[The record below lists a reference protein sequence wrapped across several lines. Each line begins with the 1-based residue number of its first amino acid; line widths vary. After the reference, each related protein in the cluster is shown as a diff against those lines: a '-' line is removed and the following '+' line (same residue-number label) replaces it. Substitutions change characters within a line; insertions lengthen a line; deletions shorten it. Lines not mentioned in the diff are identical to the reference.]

1 VKQRP
6 ADRLQPVLA
15 LGLLLAVLAAVAAL
29 AILPI
34 RQAYDGY
41 DAAIAAAQ
49 QRLAV
54 QRGVAAATA
63 GLEPRLAQ
71 LERGYATD
79 ASYLKSTSRTLA
91 AAELQ
96 GIVKRAILA
105 GRGEVLST
113 QIVNEGGDNPGRG
126 VTLAVKMRAT
136 VEQTVGIFYRL
147 ETGQPLLFID
157 DVQLRT
163 QVVRLRRPDAQPA
176 APPLDVQFELTG
188 FLRGDLA

>member
-1 VKQRP
+1 MKQQV
-6 ADRLQPVLA
+6 ADWLQPVLSLA
-15 LGLLLAVLAAVAAL
+15 LLALALAAVGAVTIVPL
-29 AILPI
+29 
-34 RQAYDGY
+34 RQAYKGY

-49 QRLAV
+49 QRLAL
-54 QRGVAAATA
+54 QRRVAAGAA

-71 LERGYATD
+71 LERGYASD

-113 QIVNEGGDNPGRG
+113 QVVNEGGDNPGRA

-136 VEQTVGIFYRL
+136 IEQTVAILYRL
-147 ETGQPLLFID
+147 ETGQPLFFID
-157 DVQLRT
+157 DLQLRT
-163 QVVRLRRPDAQPA
+163 QVVRLRRPGAQPVD
-176 APPLDVQFELTG
+176 PPLDVQFELTG